1 MWWVG
6 VMRNPLTACDGDDHE
21 KFFVDFTWVENE
33 FRSNLQKAGGVE
45 GEEGDKE
52 GGNWACGGPLP
63 DPTHKLQ
70 IVMKIM
76 GLITPLDPK
85 KEKEK
90 KKRRRNH
97 SFWRLNFS
105 RKGKKEK
112 EIEKEE
118 TTHFVDWIS
127 AGRENKKKKN
137 KGLN

>member
-1 MWWVG
+1 
-6 VMRNPLTACDGDDHE
+6 
-21 KFFVDFTWVENE
+21 
-33 FRSNLQKAGGVE
+33 
-45 GEEGDKE
+45 
-52 GGNWACGGPLP
+52 
-63 DPTHKLQ
+63 
-70 IVMKIM
+70 MKIM

-118 TTHFVDWIS
+118 TTHFVD
-127 AGRENKKKKN
+127 
-137 KGLN
+137 